1 MKTQRYIVQ
10 LIIILLLLP
19 VLNANS
25 ANQELKVGFQVL
37 PPFIIK
43 NNNQYIGVC
52 MDLWNNIA
60 DSLNIDYSTK
70 EYELQELL
78 QAVEKG
84 EVDVCIYPLTVT
96 ASRMK
101 KFGFTQPFYITNLA
115 FATKAEKYNTFISFL
130 SNIFS
135 YGFLKVIIALF
146 LVILIFGFIVW
157 LSEYKHNPKQFHKG
171 IKGVGDGIWWSVVTM
186 ATVGYGDKSPKTPL
200 GRIFSMIW
208 MFAAVILISSFTAS
222 ISSNLTVHKLKSE
235 ISNVDDLRKIS
246 IGCIPLTGTAEFLD
260 HYRIHYTGYNNV
272 EEGLTAVNEGPIKAF
287 VYDDAILNYY
297 VQVNKFDEVIKVI
310 PSSYCKEYFS
320 FASADNELLKRINEV
335 LIGIIESPEWETI
348 LEKYHIDYRN

>member
-43 NNNQYIGVC
+43 NNNQYTGVC
-52 MDLWNNIA
+52 IDLWNKIA

-70 EYELQELL
+70 EYDLQELL
-78 QAVEKG
+78 QVVEKG
-84 EVDVCIYPLTVT
+84 DVDISIFPFIVT

-115 FATKAEKYNTFISFL
+115 FATKAEKHNTLVLVI

-135 YGFLKVIIALF
+135 LGFLKVIISLF
-146 LVILIFGFIVW
+146 LIILIFGFIVW
-157 LSEYKHNPKQFHKG
+157 LSEYKHNSKQFHKG
-171 IKGVGDGIWWSVVTM
+171 IRGIGDGIWWSVVTM
-186 ATVGYGDKSPKTPL
+186 ATVGYGDKAPKTPL

-208 MFAAVILISSFTAS
+208 MFTAVIMISSLTAS
-222 ISSNLTVHKLKSE
+222 ISSNLTVNKLKSE
-235 ISNVDDLRKIS
+235 ISSINDLRKIS
-246 IGCIPLTGTAEFLD
+246 VGCIPVTGTAEFLD
-260 HYRIHYTGYNNV
+260 RYRIQYTGFNNV
-272 EEGLTAVNEGPIKAF
+272 EEGLTAVNEDSIKAF
-287 VYDDAILNYY
+287 VYDEAILNYY
-297 VQVNKFDEVIKVI
+297 VHINKFDEVIKVI

-320 FASADNELLKRINEV
+320 FASADNELLKRIDEM
-335 LIGIIESPEWETI
+335 LIWIIESPEWETV

>member
-1 MKTQRYIVQ
+1 MKTQRNIVR

-43 NNNQYIGVC
+43 NNNQYTGVC
-52 MDLWNNIA
+52 MDLWNKIA
-60 DSLNIDYSTK
+60 DSLNIDYSIK

-78 QAVEKG
+78 QVVENG
-84 EVDVCIYPLTVT
+84 DVDISIFPFIVT

-115 FATKAEKYNTFISFL
+115 FAAKAEKYNTLLSVL

-135 YGFLKVIIALF
+135 FGFLKVIIFLF
-146 LVILIFGFIVW
+146 LIILIFGFIVW
-157 LSEYKHNPKQFHKG
+157 LSEHKHNSKQFHKG
-171 IKGVGDGIWWSVVTM
+171 IKGIGDGIWWSAVTM
-186 ATVGYGDKSPKTPL
+186 ATVGYGDKAPKTPL

-208 MFAAVILISSFTAS
+208 MFTAVILISSLTAS
-222 ISSNLTVHKLKSE
+222 ISSNLTVNKLKSE
-235 ISNVDDLRKIS
+235 ISSIDDLRKIS
-246 IGCIPLTGTAEFLD
+246 VGCIPITGTAEFLD
-260 HYRIHYTGYNNV
+260 HYRIQYTGFNNV
-272 EEGLTAVNEGPIKAF
+272 EEGLTAVNEGSIKAF
-287 VYDDAILNYY
+287 VYDNAILNYY
-297 VQVNKFDEVIKVI
+297 IKVNKYDEVIKVI

-320 FASADNELLKRINEV
+320 FASADNELLRRIDEV
-335 LIGIIESPEWETI
+335 LIWIIESPEWENI
-348 LEKYHIDYRN
+348 LEKYHIEYRD